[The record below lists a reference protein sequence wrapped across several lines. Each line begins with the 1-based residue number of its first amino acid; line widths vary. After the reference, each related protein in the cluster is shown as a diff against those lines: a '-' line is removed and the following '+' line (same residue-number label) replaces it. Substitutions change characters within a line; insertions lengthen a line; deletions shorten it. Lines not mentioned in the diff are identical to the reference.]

1 MSGDL
6 CSRHVT
12 VYFLLDLTRKTCAS
26 RVLAFP
32 STIKMVA
39 NDQAYTAL
47 QQYLQNTFNPAAA
60 VQKEAERQLF
70 AFEVQPGFSIVLLR
84 LISDQQVDVTL
95 RFAAS
100 LYFKNFVKRQWVPES
115 DDINNITPEDRVAI
129 KTQIVQLMIS
139 VPEKLQLQLSDA
151 LSIMAETDFPEEWT
165 NLLPELISQLSP
177 TDYKTNNGILHTAHS
192 IFKRWR
198 SQFKSDTLFA
208 KIKYVLDVF
217 CEPYMQLFQITDR
230 LMTENA
236 NNEHALQILAQSII
250 LLIKIFYDLNC
261 QDLPEFFEDN
271 IATFMALF
279 QKYLLY
285 NNPLLVSEDEE
296 EAGPLE
302 KIKTGIC
309 EIVELYTQKYS
320 EEFEQL
326 KDFIPIVFE
335 LLANTG
341 QESKYDTMVGNGL
354 ATLTCIIRLRKYS
367 DIFGQETTMQQMCE
381 KIALPNISMRT
392 SDEELFEDN
401 PIEYIRRDIEGSD
414 SDTRR
419 RAAADFIRGI
429 MELFEPQVTSIM
441 SRYINSYLER
451 YAANPTKNWRDKNTA
466 IFLLIAIAT
475 RNATTQVGVLNT
487 NSHVDVVDFFTKNV
501 LGDLQTDV
509 NAGIPFLK
517 VDAIKYLY
525 TFRNQLTK
533 DQLLTVFPLL
543 VNHLQSTDYVVHT
556 YAAIAIERILFI
568 RQGKT
573 MLFTAEDIK
582 LYAETLL
589 SELSRLIELGQTPEK
604 LSENDYLMKAVM
616 RVIITSRQDM
626 VQYVNV
632 IMGKLTGIL
641 AVVSKNPSNPRFNHY
656 IFESIGALIRF
667 ICPISPQAVDE
678 FETML
683 FTPFQT
689 ILTQGV
695 QEFMPYV
702 FQLLA
707 QLLENHSGQ
716 DLPQLYID
724 WLTPLLNPT
733 LWEQGNI
740 PALVRLLEAYLSR
753 GVNTII
759 SQNKLEPILGIFQQ
773 KLVNSRQNDHYGIS
787 LLTALTKHVPMSI
800 FGKYLPTLVASVLK
814 RLQIKKTKEGMVFD
828 RFTRNFTLWFCLF
841 CTLDSTGGP
850 DTLISVFESLQ
861 PGLFGQIITI
871 FVIPDLPIVRDPVDK
886 KICGVGLVRLLTQS
900 DAMLQEPYVSG
911 LWTNVFLN
919 LVDQLE
925 LAPEI
930 AEDGPDELYTLDL
943 EEEGGYQTSF
953 TKLATSNPVRDDP
966 VAGFPA
972 CPIFLAQKL
981 VAMTPERR
989 EIVKQLM
996 AKTEEANKYLPK
1008 YFESAG
1014 ISMAQL

>member
-1 MSGDL
+1 
-6 CSRHVT
+6 
-12 VYFLLDLTRKTCAS
+12 
-26 RVLAFP
+26 
-32 STIKMVA
+32 
-39 NDQAYTAL
+39 
-47 QQYLQNTFNPAAA
+47 
-60 VQKEAERQLF
+60 
-70 AFEVQPGFSIVLLR
+70 
-84 LISDQQVDVTL
+84 
-95 RFAAS
+95 
-100 LYFKNFVKRQWVPES
+100 
-115 DDINNITPEDRVAI
+115 
-129 KTQIVQLMIS
+129 
-139 VPEKLQLQLSDA
+139 
-151 LSIMAETDFPEEWT
+151 
-165 NLLPELISQLSP
+165 
-177 TDYKTNNGILHTAHS
+177 
-192 IFKRWR
+192 
-198 SQFKSDTLFA
+198 
-208 KIKYVLDVF
+208 
-217 CEPYMQLFQITDR
+217 
-230 LMTENA
+230 MTENA

-641 AVVSKNPSNPRFNHY
+641 A
-656 IFESIGALIRF
+656 
-667 ICPISPQAVDE
+667 

-787 LLTALTKHVPMSI
+787 LLTALTKH
-800 FGKYLPTLVASVLK
+800 
-814 RLQIKKTKEGMVFD
+814 EGMVFD

>member
-1 MSGDL
+1 
-6 CSRHVT
+6 
-12 VYFLLDLTRKTCAS
+12 
-26 RVLAFP
+26 
-32 STIKMVA
+32 
-39 NDQAYTAL
+39 
-47 QQYLQNTFNPAAA
+47 
-60 VQKEAERQLF
+60 
-70 AFEVQPGFSIVLLR
+70 
-84 LISDQQVDVTL
+84 
-95 RFAAS
+95 
-100 LYFKNFVKRQWVPES
+100 
-115 DDINNITPEDRVAI
+115 
-129 KTQIVQLMIS
+129 
-139 VPEKLQLQLSDA
+139 
-151 LSIMAETDFPEEWT
+151 
-165 NLLPELISQLSP
+165 
-177 TDYKTNNGILHTAHS
+177 
-192 IFKRWR
+192 
-198 SQFKSDTLFA
+198 
-208 KIKYVLDVF
+208 
-217 CEPYMQLFQITDR
+217 
-230 LMTENA
+230 MTENA
-236 NNEHALQILAQSII
+236 NNEPALQILAQSII
-250 LLIKIFYDLNC
+250 LLVKIFYDLNC

-271 IATFMALF
+271 IATFMGLF

-285 NNPLLVSEDEE
+285 NNPLLASEDED

-309 EIVELYTQKYS
+309 EIIELYTQKYS
-320 EEFEQL
+320 EEFTQL

-335 LLANTG
+335 LLATTG

-354 ATLTCIIRLRKYS
+354 ATLTCIIRIRKYS
-367 DIFGQETTMQQMCE
+367 DLFGQETTMQQMCE

-414 SDTRR
+414 TDTRR

-429 MELFEPQVTSIM
+429 MELFEPQVTAIM
-441 SRYINSYLER
+441 SGYINNYLER
-451 YAANPTKNWRDKNTA
+451 YNANPAENWRDKNTA

-475 RNATTQVGVLNT
+475 RNASTQVGVLNT
-487 NSHVDVVDFFTKNV
+487 NTHVDVVDFFTKNV
-501 LGDLQTDV
+501 LGDLQTDI
-509 NAGIPFLK
+509 NAGVPFLK
-517 VDAIKYLY
+517 VDAIKYIY

-533 DQLLTVFPLL
+533 EQLLTVFPLL
-543 VNHLQSTDYVVHT
+543 VKHLQSTDYVVHT

-568 RQGKT
+568 RHGKAT
-573 MLFTAEDIK
+573 LFTSEDIK
-582 LYAETLL
+582 PYAETLL
-589 SELSRLIELGQTPEK
+589 SELFRLIELGQTPEK

-616 RVIITSRQDM
+616 RVIIISRQDM

-641 AVVSKNPSNPRFNHY
+641 A
-656 IFESIGALIRF
+656 I
-667 ICPISPQAVDE
+667 AVNE

-707 QLLENHSGQ
+707 QLLESHSGQ

-724 WLTPLLNPT
+724 WLTPLLNPS

-787 LLTALTKHVPMSI
+787 LLTALTKYVPMSI
-800 FGKYLPTLVASVLK
+800 LGKYLPTLVASVLK
-814 RLQIKKTKEGMVFD
+814 RLQIKKTKDGMVFD

-841 CTLDSTGGP
+841 CSLESTGGP
-850 DTLISVFESLQ
+850 DVLIRVFESLQ
-861 PGLFGQIITI
+861 PGLFGQITTI
-871 FVIPDLPIVRDPVDK
+871 FVIPDLPLVRDPVDK
-886 KICGVGLVRLLTQS
+886 KICGIGLVCLLTQS
-900 DAMLQEPYVSG
+900 DAMLQEPYVSS
-911 LWTNVFLN
+911 LWTDVFLN

-925 LAPEI
+925 LAPVI

-953 TKLATSNPVRDDP
+953 AKLTTSNPVNEDP
-966 VAGFPA
+966 VARFPA

-981 VAMTPERR
+981 VSMTPERR
-989 EIVKQLM
+989 EIVKQLLT
-996 AKTEEANKYLPK
+996 KTEEANKYLPK